1 MLGYVIGDEDM
12 VTGFKLVGIDGI
24 EVDSVNETV
33 RALDKALSRNDLS
46 IIILSEEFSTD
57 PHLQATIEKVRSQ
70 RKETLIVEL
79 PGSRGKPAEIKMSD
93 LISKILGVRI

>member
-1 MLGYVIGDEDM
+1 MLGYVIGDSDM

-33 RALDKALSRNDLS
+33 RALDQALSRKDLS

-57 PHLQATIEKVRSQ
+57 PHLQASIEKVRGQ

-79 PGSRGKPAEIKMSD
+79 PGSKGKPAEVKMSD